1 MWDHNLC
8 NLVAKPLNLNV
19 LDDQRRVLLDRT
31 EVTVGA
37 RAFDVLA
44 YLFAHTDRTVSKAE
58 LLDHIWSGLIV
69 EKGNLSVQIAGLRKA
84 IGRDMI
90 KTVPG
95 VGYWLIVEAEVAP
108 PPVSA
113 LAVPTI
119 PSLAVLP
126 FANLTGSADSDYFV
140 DGIVNEAKHLKTT
153 PAGPEGALD
162 TWFMNRPVAAKRPNI
177 GTCWIVPTAT
187 AKPDVGF
194 INNGVRCD
202 CVDQHGGTI
211 EANQR
216 SGKL

>member
-84 IGRDMI
+84 IDTHFKQRQES
-90 KTVPG
+90 
-95 VGYWLIVEAEVAP
+95 EAEITRLNDI
-108 PPVSA
+108 SEE
-113 LAVPTI
+113 LH
-119 PSLAVLP
+119 LL
-126 FANLTGSADSDYFV
+126 SDHGLSFLDLQGFEYLYARC
-140 DGIVNEAKHLKTT
+140 GLI
-153 PAGPEGALD
+153 GRGAL
-162 TWFMNRPVAAKRPNI
+162 
-177 GTCWIVPTAT
+177 
-187 AKPDVGF
+187 
-194 INNGVRCD
+194 
-202 CVDQHGGTI
+202 
-211 EANQR
+211 
-216 SGKL
+216 